1 MIWALIPSWL
11 KSALAALVAAILVF
25 GAGYTIGTMK
35 ERQRAALDAA
45 QATAKAIQERAK
57 IDEKVG
63 GLDVIGL
70 CVELGGLQ
78 SDCEQLRRVEGNSR

>member
-1 MIWALIPSWL
+1 
-11 KSALAALVAAILVF
+11 
-25 GAGYTIGTMK
+25 MK

-78 SDCEQLRRVEGNSR
+78 SDCEQLRRVEGNPD